1 MLRGITHQHI
11 VKLEDVF
18 MDDSNVYI
26 VLELVRG
33 GDLFDRIV
41 NRGCYK
47 ESTARKLMWAVLIAV
62 KYLHDK
68 DIVHRDLKPENIL
81 LVSPD
86 NDVDVKIT
94 DFGLAK
100 RTNQDGLK
108 TFCGCVR
115 AMYLPSYGPFLLL
128 ITVWAN

>member
-1 MLRGITHQHI
+1 MLRSITHQNI

-18 MDDSNVYI
+18 MDDSNIYI

-47 ESTARKLMWAVLIAV
+47 ESTARKLMWVVLIAV
-62 KYLHDK
+62 KYLHNNE
-68 DIVHRDLKPENIL
+68 IVHRDLKPENIL
-81 LVSPD
+81 LVSPN

-100 RTNQDGLK
+100 RANQDGLK
-108 TFCGCVR
+108 TFCGCVPCCC
-115 AMYLPSYGPFLLL
+115 LPIYPPCT

>member
-1 MLRGITHQHI
+1 M
-11 VKLEDVF
+11 KLEDVF
-18 MDDSNVYI
+18 MDASNVYI
-26 VLELVRG
+26 ILELVRG

-47 ESTARKLMWAVLIAV
+47 ESTARKLMWSVLIAV

-81 LVSPD
+81 LMSPT

-108 TFCGCVR
+108 TFCGY
-115 AMYLPSYGPFLLL
+115 AMLLPIYPTC
-128 ITVWAN
+128 ITVWAKLTN